1 MQNKETTEEAADN
14 YTKDE
19 LSKLG
24 FINDDKW
31 LKDRISNLNAVT
43 NHLIFQKCYNEII
56 KSVLDTEMK
65 FLYEKEKT
73 LDLFQECAMQIEYEE
88 MDITQ
93 QVTQQWVKWHSSVVA
108 GPQAT
113 PLDGMKH
120 RGRYQ
125 A

>member
-1 MQNKETTEEAADN
+1 MQNKQTTEEATDN

-65 FLYEKEKT
+65 FLYEKERIGT
-73 LDLFQECAMQIEYEE
+73 IEE
-88 MDITQ
+88 I
-93 QVTQQWVKWHSSVVA
+93 VSSPHKNVFIEIL
-108 GPQAT
+108 QKKYSKFNEFFNEKINN
-113 PLDGMKH
+113 LK
-120 RGRYQ
+120 
-125 A
+125 